1 MAKAKLRQILAAD
14 KGKVPYLE
22 KQKKL
27 QKEARKRKRVQDEKE
42 ADEDDVS
49 GEEEEEKMEVDGE
62 WESESDEEDSE
73 DDERVIDMSKLEDSD
88 SEEEDDD
95 DDDDD
100 EDEEDEGEEEA
111 KKPRNGIL
119 KSSKATTAADK
130 DEAKEDDDEEDEED
144 DEDIPLSEI
153 SEEDQD
159 PEADIIPR
167 QKLTID
173 NHSALT
179 ASQASIAL
187 PIKKSTS
194 FSLHHTITTS
204 TPVEIK
210 DVHDD
215 LTRELAFYT
224 QALDAAKQGRALL
237 LAEGA
242 PFTRPTDYFAE
253 MVKSEE
259 HMGKIKEKI
268 KEQAAMKQAS
278 ADAKRQRDLKKFG
291 KQVQVARLQERQ
303 KEKREMLDK
312 INVLKRKRA
321 GADLGDENEGDPFDI
336 AIEKAEKVNGREGRD
351 RRGGPNAK
359 RQKKNEKFGYGGKKK
374 FSKSGD
380 AVSSGD
386 LGGFNSKGMKKNSFG
401 SGKKAKA
408 PRPGK
413 SKRQAR
419 R

>member
-27 QKEARKRKRVQDEKE
+27 QKEARKRKRIQDEKE
-42 ADEDDVS
+42 GS
-49 GEEEEEKMEVDGE
+49 GSEEGDEEEKMQVDGE

-88 SEEEDDD
+88 SESEDEDEDEDDDEEEDD
-95 DDDDD
+95 
-100 EDEEDEGEEEA
+100 EEEEET
-111 KKPRNGIL
+111 KKSRNGIL
-119 KSSKATTAADK
+119 KSSKTTTTAAD
-130 DEAKEDDDEEDEED
+130 ENEEEEDEDED
-144 DEDIPLSEI
+144 EEDIPLSEI
-153 SEEDQD
+153 SEDDHD

-173 NHSALT
+173 NHSALS

-187 PIKKSTS
+187 PIKKSTP
-194 FSLHHTITTS
+194 FSIHHTIITS
-204 TPVEIK
+204 EPVEIK
-210 DVHDD
+210 DVDDD

-224 QALDAAKQGRALL
+224 QALNAAKQGRALL

-242 PFTRPTDYFAE
+242 PFSRPTDYFAE

-336 AIEKAEKVNGREGRD
+336 AIEKASNVNGREGRD
-351 RRGGPNAK
+351 RRGPNAK

-386 LGGFNSKGMKKNSFG
+386 LTGFNSKGMKKNSFG
-401 SGKKAKA
+401 SGKKVKA

-413 SKRQAR
+413 SKRQGR
-419 R
+419 K